1 MVIMMKR
8 IEKIFKIALIVAML
22 FINLPI
28 TKAAGTADLGFSGSS
43 SATVGSNIE
52 ITLVVNNISGVPNGI
67 SGVNAEI
74 VFDSNYLEFVE
85 CKSLASF
92 NISYVESAK
101 KIAGFAVGNNIT
113 TSSANLVKF
122 TFKPLKKGSTK
133 LELKGYKLTDGN
145 SSPLNLNVGSKTIT
159 INDPVPKS
167 SNANLSSLGVTGYT
181 LTPTFDKNT
190 LEYRVNVPNSVTSAT
205 ITATPEDSKA
215 TVQRSLNVTNL
226 QPDRDHRYTITVTAE
241 DGTKKNYVVI
251 IYREKAPEVPKS
263 TDNTL
268 KSLGVSGYNISP
280 AFNKDTTEYN
290 LTVPNDQTKVTVKAE
305 ANDTKAKV
313 EIKGGDNLQV
323 GNNKVEVIVTA
334 EDGSTKVYNINVSR
348 EEKKTEEKPKL
359 DDDATLSKLYIG
371 GYTLN
376 PTFNKNTN
384 VYTINVG
391 EAVGGLNVDATPSS
405 SKAKVEVKGNNG
417 WKYGMNHVTIVVTAE
432 NGNKNTYIINVNRKD
447 PSGKTE
453 NKSNDSYLNSL
464 VVNDATLSPS
474 FDKDISSYN
483 VKVPY
488 DMEKLDISYVTSNN
502 KAKVEIL
509 NNDELKVGNN
519 NIQVK
524 VTAED
529 GSIRIYTINA
539 TRSALSSNNNLKIL
553 SANGFQLSP
562 GFAKDILEY
571 NVKVNS
577 NTDSLDLTALA
588 ESDSAKVE
596 ITGNKNFQVG
606 NNVVLIKVTDENG
619 FSKYYQINVNK
630 PEAAIMGMNI
640 GHFLML
646 LFLGLGL
653 VATLLLLLLI
663 LRKRKDKNNQV
674 PQQPVAPT
682 PVIDFKPEF
691 NFGSRNG
698 TDDDVVYP
706 GGTLNQ
712 GSQIGTVAK
721 EPKQLVEE
729 ARYED
734 LTDEDYEDITRNF
747 DYFDQTITKDE
758 LIAAIREGIETKNT
772 DKLKMLLKQ
781 DELNQLKKEI
791 KRKEMAKR
799 RSDRY
804 DDF

>member
-334 EDGSTKVYNINVSR
+334 E
-348 EEKKTEEKPKL
+348 E
-359 DDDATLSKLYIG
+359 IG
-371 GYTLN
+371 R
-376 PTFNKNTN
+376 
-384 VYTINVG
+384 
-391 EAVGGLNVDATPSS
+391 A
-405 SKAKVEVKGNNG
+405 
-417 WKYGMNHVTIVVTAE
+417 HV
-432 NGNKNTYIINVNRKD
+432 
-447 PSGKTE
+447 
-453 NKSNDSYLNSL
+453 
-464 VVNDATLSPS
+464 
-474 FDKDISSYN
+474 
-483 VKVPY
+483 
-488 DMEKLDISYVTSNN
+488 
-502 KAKVEIL
+502 
-509 NNDELKVGNN
+509 
-519 NIQVK
+519 
-524 VTAED
+524 
-529 GSIRIYTINA
+529 
-539 TRSALSSNNNLKIL
+539 
-553 SANGFQLSP
+553 
-562 GFAKDILEY
+562 
-571 NVKVNS
+571 
-577 NTDSLDLTALA
+577 
-588 ESDSAKVE
+588 
-596 ITGNKNFQVG
+596 
-606 NNVVLIKVTDENG
+606 
-619 FSKYYQINVNK
+619 
-630 PEAAIMGMNI
+630 
-640 GHFLML
+640 
-646 LFLGLGL
+646 
-653 VATLLLLLLI
+653 
-663 LRKRKDKNNQV
+663 
-674 PQQPVAPT
+674 
-682 PVIDFKPEF
+682 
-691 NFGSRNG
+691 
-698 TDDDVVYP
+698 
-706 GGTLNQ
+706 
-712 GSQIGTVAK
+712 
-721 EPKQLVEE
+721 
-729 ARYED
+729 
-734 LTDEDYEDITRNF
+734 
-747 DYFDQTITKDE
+747 
-758 LIAAIREGIETKNT
+758 
-772 DKLKMLLKQ
+772 
-781 DELNQLKKEI
+781 
-791 KRKEMAKR
+791 
-799 RSDRY
+799 
-804 DDF
+804 